1 MAQLRQD
8 YQEFVDREAEIIA
21 IGPDGHRAFQR
32 FWEAE
37 KMPFIGLSDVGNR
50 TAKQYFQEFNLFKYG
65 WVPALFIVDKT
76 GVIRFVHYGNS
87 MADIPENEKVLGLLD
102 EINS

>member
-1 MAQLRQD
+1 MAQLRLD
-8 YQEFVDREAEIIA
+8 YQKFVDRDAEIIA
-21 IGPDGHRAFQR
+21 VGPDGHKAFQR
-32 FWEAE
+32 FWESE

-65 WVPALFIVDKT
+65 WVPALFVVDKN
-76 GVIRFVHYGNS
+76 GIIRYVHYGNS
-87 MADIPENEKVLGLLD
+87 MSDIPENGKILELLD